1 MRKNGGV
8 TRITKKD
15 LLKTLNNF
23 DFKTFSEVRY
33 SIRNFDEN
41 YSVPIEIIKKAIL
54 IAGKSPS
61 ACNRQAW
68 KVYVFKGLKKDLILN
83 HQNGNR
89 GFRDSI
95 DTVLLIVGL
104 TSSFSYGERHGAW
117 VDGGIFS
124 MSLLYAL
131 HSFGL
136 GTCSLNTGYTLKQ
149 ELNLRKAINLEL
161 NEEPIMMIAVG
172 GIKNEFKVA
181 NSCRKSI
188 DELMVLVN

>member
-1 MRKNGGV
+1 M
-8 TRITKKD
+8 
-15 LLKTLNNF
+15 
-23 DFKTFSEVRY
+23 
-33 SIRNFDEN
+33 
-41 YSVPIEIIKKAIL
+41 

-68 KVYVFKGLKKDLILN
+68 KVYVFKDKKKDLILN

-95 DTVLLIVGL
+95 DTVLLITGL
-104 TSSFSYGERHGAW
+104 TSSFSYSERHGAW

-124 MSLLYAL
+124 MSLLYSL

-136 GTCSLNTGYTLKQ
+136 GTCPLNTGYTLKQ
-149 ELNLRKAINLEL
+149 ELRLRKAINLSI

-172 GIKNEFKVA
+172 GLKDEFNIA
-181 NSCRKSI
+181 NSSRKSV
-188 DELMVLVN
+188 DELMVLVD